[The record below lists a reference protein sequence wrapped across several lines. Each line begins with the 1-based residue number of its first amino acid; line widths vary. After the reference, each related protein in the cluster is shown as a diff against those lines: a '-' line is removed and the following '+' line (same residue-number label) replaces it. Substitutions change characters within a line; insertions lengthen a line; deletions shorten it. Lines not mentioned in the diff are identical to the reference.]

1 MRGRQELAAEGRR
14 RCTRKQSDV
23 DPSHPRLSSAAARYG
38 VWSRRAAGAAQL
50 PVPVGL
56 LSSASP
62 PRATTCTTARS
73 AFSPVQSTDL
83 VPLASSPGRLKKR
96 AFDETLS
103 RGPNTTPQPAPRQN
117 RRRSGS
123 SPLPIPPLRAGGDNR
138 GSAWRSRSHLQM
150 FLCTLRSAERASLL
164 SGEHGRM
171 SHAA

>member
-83 VPLASSPGRLKKR
+83 VPLASSPGRLKQR

-123 SPLPIPPLRAGGDNR
+123 SPLPIPALRAGGDNR

-150 FLCTLRSAERASLL
+150 FFVLSAALNARPFYPGNM
-164 SGEHGRM
+164 GE
-171 SHAA
+171 